1 MQEQLEL
8 RRAAGMFGGER
19 EGQVDVRVL
28 RGPARIATA
37 DTTLE
42 GQPALFLTGYIS
54 PTFTHFSAVLLLFSP
69 S

>member
-8 RRAAGMFGGER
+8 RSLAAFFGGER

-42 GQPALFLTGYIS
+42 GQPALFLTGYI
-54 PTFTHFSAVLLLFSP
+54 
-69 S
+69 